1 MSGPPTFSCLRPVAA
16 AALLAAALALSSCG
30 MRPLYGGAQ
39 GPAVE
44 MLGAVEVGDIP
55 GRAGYLMRGALQQ
68 RLDVQGQGNARY
80 RLDVV
85 LDDEITGFGVRADNA
100 VTRERRTL
108 RARYQLVALD
118 RGTVLLD
125 ATAGAD
131 AGIDVVSSEYATIAA
146 EQSALE
152 RLTEQVADQIVRRI
166 ALFATRTA
174 ENPEDAAGGDSP

>member
-1 MSGPPTFSCLRPVAA
+1 MIRAVALVLIAGLSLSG
-16 AALLAAALALSSCG
+16 CG
-30 MRPLYGGAQ
+30 LRPLYGGASS
-39 GPAVE
+39 PAVQA
-44 MLGAVEVGDIP
+44 LGAVEIGDIP
-55 GRAGYLMRGALQQ
+55 GRAGYLLRGALDE
-68 RLDVQGQGNARY
+68 RLGAVSQGEARY

-125 ATAGAD
+125 DTSGSD

-146 EQSALE
+146 EETALE
-152 RLTEQVADQIVRRI
+152 RLSEILADQIVARI
-166 ALFATRTA
+166 ALYATRTA
-174 ENPEDAAGGDSP
+174 DSPPGAEPGATQ